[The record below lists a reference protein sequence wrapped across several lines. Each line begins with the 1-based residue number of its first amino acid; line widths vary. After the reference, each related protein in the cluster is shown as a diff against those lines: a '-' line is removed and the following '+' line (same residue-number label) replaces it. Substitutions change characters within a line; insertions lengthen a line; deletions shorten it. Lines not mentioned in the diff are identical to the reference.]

1 MMKRFILVPVHI
13 QPNFILAPIYSMVG
27 TELICLI
34 WAESENDVIGLILFD
49 QECPQMDWK
58 WDPKRMPTSK
68 PEKVEL
74 SSFPVSCCPLVGSPK
89 STDSGEGLKKMTLR
103 KILQYQ
109 QENPKGHLKI

>member
-13 QPNFILAPIYSMVG
+13 QPSFTLAPIYSMVG

-34 WAESENDVIGLILFD
+34 VAESENDVIGLIPFD
-49 QECPQMDWK
+49 QECPQKDWK
-58 WDPKRMPTSK
+58 WTPKQMPTSK

-74 SSFPVSCCPLVGSPK
+74 SSFPVSCCPLVSSPK
-89 STDSGEGLKKMTLR
+89 PTDPGEGLKKVTQ

-109 QENPKGHLKI
+109 QQNPKGHLQI